1 MGAVTLDAS
10 SVVVGLIA
18 SVMLVIGGVVGFTR
32 WLGRKHERVVEHSVS
47 ITVGPAVT
55 AAVTSAI
62 APVLAEFSKNSGKSA
77 KDQWDR
83 IETIAINANGI
94 AASALGRINEHV
106 AYHEG
111 RESVQQD

>member
-1 MGAVTLDAS
+1 MI
-10 SVVVGLIA
+10 VVAIIGLLA
-18 SVMLVIGGVVGFTR
+18 
-32 WLGRKHERVVEHSVS
+32 
-47 ITVGPAVT
+47 
-55 AAVTSAI
+55 AI
-62 APVLAEFSKNSGKSA
+62 AIPSFMKARTTAQKNSCINSLRQIESA